1 MDQNERTKEE
11 QIHRERTKKEPLFHI
26 VKRDNISLEKKA
38 IFYASTIIIGLFIG
52 GIICSLFSS
61 KNVFQF
67 FGSLFS
73 GALGTSRRIWL
84 LLQDTALLLGVSL
97 ALAPAFKMKFWNL
110 GANGQI
116 LMGCLSYV
124 GVMFYLG
131 GKLPDFIVMLLGLI
145 LSVVV
150 GAVWALIPAIF
161 KALFNTNESLFTL
174 MMNYIAS
181 GLVAT
186 FITIW
191 VKTGSGV
198 LTPIEKGTIPKLGNQ
213 YLLIILVFF
222 LLAGG
227 MYAYLKYSKHG
238 YEIAVVG
245 ESNNTAKYIGINVR
259 KVIIRTM
266 IISGA
271 IAGLVGAFIG
281 GAIDHTVSTA
291 SASNMGFTAIM
302 TAWLATFNPLIMIA
316 SCLFITFVSKGMTQV
331 RKDFKFTND
340 AIANIVIGIVYF
352 AVIAVT
358 FFLSY
363 RIVFRE
369 GAFDGI
375 KKLFS
380 KIFPKKAKLNDEKE
394 DKQ

>member
-1 MDQNERTKEE
+1 MKNTE
-11 QIHRERTKKEPLFHI
+11 HTKKEPLFHI
-26 VKRDNISLEKKA
+26 VKRDNLSTKKKA
-38 IFYASTIIIGLFIG
+38 LFYAGAIFIGLLLG
-52 GIICSLFSS
+52 SIICSLFSS
-61 KNVFQF
+61 GNPFQF
-67 FGSLFS
+67 FASLFL

-84 LLQDTALLLGVSL
+84 LLQGTALLLGVSL

-110 GANGQI
+110 GGNGQI

-131 GKLPDFIVMLLGLI
+131 GKLPDFLVMLLGLI
-145 LSVVV
+145 AGVAA
-150 GAVWALIPAIF
+150 GAIWALIPAIF
-161 KALFNTNESLFTL
+161 KAFFGTNESLFTL

-181 GLVAT
+181 GIVAT

-198 LTPIEKGTIPKLGNQ
+198 LTPIEKGNLPDIANK
-213 YLLIILVFF
+213 YLLTILVFF
-222 LLAGG
+222 LLSAA
-227 MYAYLKYSKHG
+227 MYGYLKYSKQG
-238 YEIAVVG
+238 YEISVVG

-259 KVIIRTM
+259 RVIIRTM

-271 IAGLVGAFIG
+271 VAGLVGAFIG
-281 GAIDHTVSTA
+281 GAIDHTVSTT

-302 TAWLATFNPLIMIA
+302 TAWLAAFNPLVMIA

-340 AIANIVIGIVYF
+340 AISNIVIGIIYF
-352 AVIAVT
+352 SVIAVT

-363 RIVFRE
+363 KIVFRE
-369 GAFDGI
+369 GAFDPVKRI
-375 KKLFS
+375 FKRSKKEN
-380 KIFPKKAKLNDEKE
+380 AEKE
-394 DKQ
+394 DSV

>member
-1 MDQNERTKEE
+1 MKNTE
-11 QIHRERTKKEPLFHI
+11 HTKKEPLFHI
-26 VKRDNISLEKKA
+26 IKRDNLDAKKKVALYVGA
-38 IFYASTIIIGLFIG
+38 IVIGLLLG
-52 GIICSLFSS
+52 GIICSLFSTS
-61 KNVFQF
+61 NPLQF
-67 FGSLFS
+67 FGSIFS
-73 GALGTSRRIWL
+73 GAVGTSRRIWL
-84 LLQDTALLLGVSL
+84 LLQETALLLGVSL

-110 GANGQI
+110 GGNGQI

-124 GVMFYLG
+124 AVMFYLG
-131 GKLPDFIVMLLGLI
+131 GKIPNFIVMILGLLLGI
-145 LSVVV
+145 VV
-150 GAVWALIPAIF
+150 GAIWALIPAIF
-161 KALFNTNESLFTL
+161 KAFFNTNESLFTL

-198 LTPIEKGTIPKLGNQ
+198 LTPIDKGTIPDLGNR
-213 YLLIILVFF
+213 YLLTILLFF

-227 MYAYLKYSKHG
+227 MYAYLKYSKQG
-238 YEIAVVG
+238 YEISVVG

-259 KVIIRTM
+259 RVIIRTM

-302 TAWLATFNPLIMIA
+302 TAWLATFNPLVMIA
-316 SCLFITFVSKGMTQV
+316 SCIFITFISKGMTQV

-340 AIANIVIGIVYF
+340 AISNIVIGIVYF
-352 AVIAVT
+352 SVIAVT

-363 RIVFRE
+363 KIVFRD

-375 KKLFS
+375 KR
-380 KIFPKKAKLNDEKE
+380 IFKKKDEKNDEKE
-394 DKQ
+394 DTL

>member
-1 MDQNERTKEE
+1 MKQTEHKN
-11 QIHRERTKKEPLFHI
+11 KEPLFHI
-26 VKRDNISLEKKA
+26 VKREVLDPKKKIA
-38 IFYASTIIIGLFIG
+38 FYAAAILIGLFLG
-52 GIICSLFSS
+52 GIICALFST
-61 KNVFQF
+61 KNPFQF

-73 GALGTSRRIWL
+73 GAVGTPRRIWL

-97 ALAPAFKMKFWNL
+97 ALSPAFKMKFWNL
-110 GANGQI
+110 GGNGQ
-116 LMGCLSYV
+116 LLVGCLADV
-124 GVMFYLG
+124 AAMFYLG
-131 GKLPDFIVMLLGLI
+131 GKLPDFLVMLIGLI
-145 LSVVV
+145 AGVVA

-161 KALFNTNESLFTL
+161 KAFFNTNESLFTL

-186 FITIW
+186 FITLW

-198 LTPIEKGTIPKLGNQ
+198 LNPLGNGNIPELGNR
-213 YLLIILVFF
+213 YLLTIIVFF

-227 MYAYLKYSKHG
+227 MYAYLRFSKQG
-238 YEIAVVG
+238 YEISVVG

-259 KVIIRTM
+259 RVIIRTM

-281 GAIDHTVSTA
+281 GAIDHTVSTT

-302 TAWLATFNPLIMIA
+302 TAWLAAFNPLIMIA

-340 AIANIVIGIVYF
+340 AISNIVIGIIYF
-352 AVIAVT
+352 CVIAVT

-363 RIVFRE
+363 KVVFRE

-375 KKLFS
+375 KRLF
-380 KIFPKKAKLNDEKE
+380 KKKGKNDEVKEE
-394 DKQ
+394 DK

>member
-1 MDQNERTKEE
+1 MKHTE
-11 QIHRERTKKEPLFHI
+11 HTKKEPFFHI
-26 VKRDNISLEKKA
+26 VKRHSVTLKQKI
-38 IFYASTIIIGLFIG
+38 IFYAIAIILSLLLG
-52 GIICSLFSS
+52 GIICALFSGR
-61 KNVFQF
+61 NPFGF

-73 GALGTSRRIWL
+73 GAVGTSRRIWL
-84 LLQDTALLLGVSL
+84 LLQETALLLGVSL

-110 GANGQI
+110 GGNGQI

-124 GVMFYLG
+124 AAMFYLG
-131 GKLPDFIVMLLGLI
+131 GKIHDSLVIIIGLLAGI
-145 LSVVV
+145 LA
-150 GAVWALIPAIF
+150 GAIWALIPAIF
-161 KALFNTNESLFTL
+161 KAFFNTNESLFTL

-191 VKTGSGV
+191 VDGGSGV
-198 LTPIEKGTIPKLGNQ
+198 LKPIESGNIPEIFKPQFLTV
-213 YLLIILVFF
+213 LVFF
-222 LLAGG
+222 LIAGV

-238 YEIAVVG
+238 YEISVVG
-245 ESNNTAKYIGINVR
+245 ESKNTAKYIGINVR

-271 IAGLVGAFIG
+271 IAGLVGAFLG
-281 GAIDHTVSTA
+281 GAINHTVSTE

-302 TAWLATFNPLIMIA
+302 TAWLGTFNPLTMIA
-316 SCLFITFVSKGMTQV
+316 SCVFIAFVSRGMIQV

-340 AIANIVIGIVYF
+340 AIANIVIGIIYF

-358 FFLSY
+358 FFMSY
-363 RIVFRE
+363 KVVFRE

-375 KKLFS
+375 KRLFR
-380 KIFPKKAKLNDEKE
+380 KKAKENNEKE
-394 DKQ
+394 DAQ

>member
-1 MDQNERTKEE
+1 MKNN
-11 QIHRERTKKEPLFHI
+11 ERTKKEPFFHI
-26 VKRDNISLEKKA
+26 VKRDTLSTKKKA
-38 IFYASTIIIGLFIG
+38 AFYGGSILLGLIIGA
-52 GIICSLFSS
+52 IICSLFSTS
-61 KNVFQF
+61 NPFKF
-67 FGSLFS
+67 FGSLFL
-73 GALGTSRRIWL
+73 GAFGTPRRIWL
-84 LLQDTALLLGVSL
+84 LLQETALLLGVSL

-110 GANGQI
+110 GGNGQI

-124 GVMFYLG
+124 AVMFYLG
-131 GKLPDFIVMLLGLI
+131 GKIPNFIVMLLGLI
-145 LSVVV
+145 AGVLA
-150 GAVWALIPAIF
+150 GAIWAVIPAIF
-161 KALFNTNESLFTL
+161 KAFFNTNESLFTL

-198 LTPIEKGTIPKLGNQ
+198 LTPIEKGNIPNILNPYRLTI
-213 YLLIILVFF
+213 LLFF
-222 LLAGG
+222 LLAAA
-227 MYAYLKYSKHG
+227 MYGYLKYSKQG
-238 YEIAVVG
+238 YEISVVG

-259 KVIIRTM
+259 RVIIRTM

-281 GAIDHTVSTA
+281 GAIDHTVSTT

-302 TAWLATFNPLIMIA
+302 TAWLATFNPLVMMA
-316 SCLFITFVSKGMTQV
+316 SCLFITFISKGMTQV

-340 AIANIVIGIVYF
+340 AISNIVIGIVYF

-363 RIVFRE
+363 KIVFRE

-375 KKLFS
+375 KRLF
-380 KIFPKKAKLNDEKE
+380 KKKKENDEKE
-394 DKQ
+394 DTL

>member
-1 MDQNERTKEE
+1 MKQSE
-11 QIHRERTKKEPLFHI
+11 HAKKEPFFHI
-26 VKRDNISLEKKA
+26 VKRDTLSTRKKA
-38 IFYASTIIIGLFIG
+38 IFYAGAILIGLVLG
-52 GIICSLFSS
+52 AIICSLFSTS
-61 KNVFQF
+61 NPLQF

-73 GALGTSRRIWL
+73 GAVGTSRRIWL
-84 LLQDTALLLGVSL
+84 LLQETALLLGVSL

-110 GANGQI
+110 GGNGQI

-124 GVMFYLG
+124 AVMFYLG
-131 GKLPDFIVMLLGLI
+131 GKLPNFIVMLLGLI
-145 LSVVV
+145 LGVVV
-150 GAVWALIPAIF
+150 GAIWALIPAIF
-161 KALFNTNESLFTL
+161 KAFFNTNESLFTL

-198 LTPIEKGTIPKLGNQ
+198 LTPIDKGTIPDVGNR
-213 YLLIILVFF
+213 YLLTILLFF
-222 LLAGG
+222 LLAGA
-227 MYAYLKYSKHG
+227 MYAYLKYSKQG
-238 YEIAVVG
+238 YEISVVG

-259 KVIIRTM
+259 RVIIRTM

-302 TAWLATFNPLIMIA
+302 TAWLATFNPLVMIA
-316 SCLFITFVSKGMTQV
+316 SCVFITFISKGMTQV

-340 AIANIVIGIVYF
+340 AISNIVIGIVYF
-352 AVIAVT
+352 SVIAVT

-363 RIVFRE
+363 KIVFRE

-375 KKLFS
+375 KH
-380 KIFPKKAKLNDEKE
+380 IFKKKEEKNDEKE
-394 DKQ
+394 DTL